1 MIIYDNYL
9 SDEEFSKI
17 ENFIE
22 DSSFQWNLVKQLNS
36 NSKPGDFV
44 FIHESSDKEKSNSV
58 FTLLIKKIFSKND
71 YSDGVNKKIQIGRMR
86 VNLFINTD
94 NKNEGKGFH
103 QDIINYDE
111 MKTLLFYLEDSNG
124 YTEFKDGKIVE
135 SKKNR
140 AVVFNSSVLHQTV
153 MQTDTIFRRNI
164 NINFKFI

>member
-1 MIIYDNYL
+1 
-9 SDEEFSKI
+9 
-17 ENFIE
+17 
-22 DSSFQWNLVKQLNS
+22 
-36 NSKPGDFV
+36 
-44 FIHESSDKEKSNSV
+44 
-58 FTLLIKKIFSKND
+58 
-71 YSDGVNKKIQIGRMR
+71 MR

-103 QDIINYDE
+103 QDIINDDE